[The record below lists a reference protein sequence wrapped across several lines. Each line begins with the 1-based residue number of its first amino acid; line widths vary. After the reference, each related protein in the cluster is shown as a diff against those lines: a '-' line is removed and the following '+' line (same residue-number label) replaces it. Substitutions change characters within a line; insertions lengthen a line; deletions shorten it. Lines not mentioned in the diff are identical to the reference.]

1 MTLKSEYLQ
10 AVCRPGNRSAAR
22 HGKTAGLYPEH
33 SHKSPSSLTLMLALR
48 PLARHVPLSSWP
60 TGRIAL
66 TARLASSSIRRFS
79 SQQPPLPSFAS
90 TVGTSH
96 TVFRRLFY
104 RKDGT
109 PRSKKRGVFIGV
121 QFGLTRYHFCSYSG
135 RLAIGAATAVV
146 LLSAFE
152 KLFIVLEFQSVV
164 AWSFV
169 QCFRVDKER
178 YASQDFSDY
187 KSTVEYF
194 RDLVLVLL
202 VNHHEV
208 DQGVVNLA
216 FEKIALWEG
225 ERREKVHEAF
235 RSAAEE
241 IHNLLA
247 GGEGVFDMDLF
258 ELGFTAFKIL
268 NNALGDALDGV
279 DESQLTIVLKSTPV
293 DKMKD
298 YEVIG

>member
-1 MTLKSEYLQ
+1 
-10 AVCRPGNRSAAR
+10 
-22 HGKTAGLYPEH
+22 
-33 SHKSPSSLTLMLALR
+33 MLALR
-48 PLARHVPLSSWP
+48 PLARHVPLSSRH
-60 TGRIAL
+60 TGRTAI
-66 TARLASSSIRRFS
+66 TARLAHSSIRRFS

-90 TVGTSH
+90 TVGTSP

-109 PRSKKRGVFIGV
+109 PRSKKRGVFIGA
-121 QFGLTRYHFCSYSG
+121 QLALTKHHIFSYFGWT
-135 RLAIGAATAVV
+135 AISAATAIV

-152 KLFIVLEFQSVV
+152 KLFVVMEFQSVV

-208 DQGVVNLA
+208 DHAVVNLA

-225 ERREKVHEAF
+225 ERREKVHGAF

-247 GGEGVFDMDLF
+247 GGEGVFEMDLF

-279 DESQLTIVLKSTPV
+279 EESQLTIVLKGTPV

>member
-1 MTLKSEYLQ
+1 
-10 AVCRPGNRSAAR
+10 
-22 HGKTAGLYPEH
+22 
-33 SHKSPSSLTLMLALR
+33 MLALR
-48 PLARHVPLSSWP
+48 PLARHVPLSSRH
-60 TGRIAL
+60 TGRIAI
-66 TARLASSSIRRFS
+66 TVRLSPTSIRRFS

-90 TVGTSH
+90 TVGTGH
-96 TVFRRLFY
+96 TVSRRLFY

-109 PRSKKRGVFIGV
+109 PRSKKRGLFIA
-121 QFGLTRYHFCSYSG
+121 TS
-135 RLAIGAATAVV
+135 AATAVV

-152 KLFIVLEFQSVV
+152 KLFVVLEFQSVV

-194 RDLVLVLL
+194 HDLVLVLL

-208 DQGVVNLA
+208 DQAVVNLA

-247 GGEGVFDMDLF
+247 GGEGVFEMDLF
-258 ELGFTAFKIL
+258 ELGLTAFKIL
-268 NNALGDALDGV
+268 NTALGDALDGV
-279 DESQLTIVLKSTPV
+279 EESQLTIVLKSTPV

>member
-1 MTLKSEYLQ
+1 
-10 AVCRPGNRSAAR
+10 
-22 HGKTAGLYPEH
+22 
-33 SHKSPSSLTLMLALR
+33 MLALR
-48 PLARHVPLSSWP
+48 PLARHVPLLSRH
-60 TGRIAL
+60 TGRIAV
-66 TARLASSSIRRFS
+66 TARLASSPIRRFS

-90 TVGTSH
+90 TVETSNSF
-96 TVFRRLFY
+96 TRRLFY

-109 PRSKKRGVFIGV
+109 PRSKKRGVFI
-121 QFGLTRYHFCSYSG
+121 
-135 RLAIGAATAVV
+135 AIGAATVVV

-152 KLFIVLEFQSVV
+152 KLFVVLEFQSVV

-169 QCFRVDKER
+169 QCFRVDKEK

-208 DQGVVNLA
+208 DQAVVNLA

-225 ERREKVHEAF
+225 EQREKVHGAF
-235 RSAAEE
+235 RRAAED

-247 GGEGVFDMDLF
+247 GGEDVFELDLF

-268 NNALGDALDGV
+268 NNALGEALDGA
-279 DESQLTIVLKSTPV
+279 DDSQLTIVLKSTPV